1 MKKTFAELGT
11 PFPLFDAP
19 ADDASEFAGAGECS
33 LCRQHADVC
42 FTLGIGCGVMR
53 ECPACGAVTG
63 LDADDAEDVGCR
75 ACKRSIPFP
84 DLPEEIKCCYACL
97 REGRAALTK
106 DTELGMV
113 SWEQAFEGLTHGLP
127 GLSTADFELVPTE
140 SEWVRVRLTPAIMFE
155 LLRTPTYSSIQ
166 GERWLFCCRA
176 PMTFIGVWSR
186 ERFQQEA
193 PNGDGRTLFDSL
205 VEGVVPGL
213 WEDELH
219 DTTGIYLFRCGTCG
233 RRRGHWDIA

>member
-1 MKKTFAELGT
+1 MKTFAELGT

-19 ADDASEFAGAGECS
+19 AEDASEFAGAGECS
-33 LCRQHADVC
+33 LCGRHADVR

-53 ECPACGAVTG
+53 ECPACGVVSG
-63 LDADDAEDVGCR
+63 LDAQDAEAVECR

-84 DLPEEIKCCYACL
+84 DLPDEIACCYSCL

-127 GLSTADFELVPTE
+127 GLSAADFELVSTE
-140 SEWVRVRLTPAIMFE
+140 SDWVRVRLPSAIMFE

-166 GERWLFCCRA
+166 GERWLFCCKA
-176 PMTFIGVWSR
+176 PMTFMGAWSR
-186 ERFQQEA
+186 ERFQEEA

-213 WEDELH
+213 WEGELH
-219 DTTGIYLFRCGTCG
+219 DTTGIYVFRCETCG
-233 RRRGHWDIA
+233 RRRAHWDIA